1 MFISPS
7 RSSSSGTALVAALTV
22 FHNGTPALANTAG
35 HRALHVELLPRSEK
49 ASKMKPLKVK
59 VAVPCVPSDLKNFNI
74 VEDCNAIQIVR
85 GPSSS
90 DRRAIEFGAS
100 LLGEVWHQ
108 ICEGMGPAMITR
120 EQHEACQKVLQALGA
135 SMFSEWGDR
144 AEDMSAAAEIPLFTY
159 DDPFTLPRVE
169 DAWAVVKA
177 DDLVADSWSDS
188 AEPSTRSWSELLCA
202 LGKNKIVL
210 GLAFGTALTLVMAR
224 SAFSTPQ
231 PESIVPRMSPLSTP
245 QPESIVPPP
254 STPQPES
261 IVPSKYCGPNY
272 VQYFARPSDR
282 AFTQICEDSTVLL
295 ENLLAK
301 NGCRADARST
311 CAFLV
316 PLCNR
321 FWAANGRTAS
331 VWEKAVPGISKAGDF
346 NHVFIETDEQG
357 NFAQVAVNGVPP
369 SCMQ

>member
-1 MFISPS
+1 MFVSPS

-49 ASKMKPLKVK
+49 APKMKPLKVK

-74 VEDCNAIQIVR
+74 AKDCNAIQIVR

-100 LLGEVWHQ
+100 LLGEVWRQ
-108 ICEGMGPAMITR
+108 IREGSVMITR
-120 EQHEACQKVLQALGA
+120 EQHEACQKVLQDLGA
-135 SMFSEWGDR
+135 SMFSEWGDG
-144 AEDMSAAAEIPLFTY
+144 AEDMCSAAAIPLFTC

-169 DAWAVVKA
+169 DTWAVVKA
-177 DDLVADSWSDS
+177 KDLVADSWSDS
-188 AEPSTRSWSELLCA
+188 AQTSTRSWSELLCA
-202 LGKNKIVL
+202 LGKNKMVL
-210 GLAFGTALTLVMAR
+210 GLAFGTALALVMN
-224 SAFSTPQ
+224 
-231 PESIVPRMSPLSTP
+231 MSPF
-245 QPESIVPPP
+245 

-295 ENLLAK
+295 ENRLAK
-301 NGCRADARST
+301 NGCRRDHKST
-311 CAFLV
+311 CAFLE
-316 PLCNR
+316 PLCKR
-321 FWAANGRTAS
+321 FWAANGRTES
-331 VWEKAVPGISKAGDF
+331 IWDRAVPGISKHERF

-357 NFAQVAVNGVPP
+357 NFDKVALSELPP
-369 SCMQ
+369 SCTR